1 MLSTHNNGGAMLTG
15 ALIGAG
21 VGLVFAIFKVIANKQ
36 EKNKAKTGQ
45 ANNGK

>member
-1 MLSTHNNGGAMLTG
+1 MLTG

-36 EKNKAKTGQ
+36 AENNAKQGP
-45 ANNGK
+45 GDRK